1 MSACWRLKNKPVWS
15 TVSVVNTP
23 DQPILD
29 DYILFRLLCELERG
43 AVGSQRELARRLDG
57 ALGMVNNYLKAATA
71 QGWVRV
77 KELPGNRCSYRITS
91 RGTRE
96 LKRLAL
102 LQSRYLH
109 ALMEPVLDAYRQ
121 VCLRLR
127 DEGVERIDLC
137 GIDPGSILAWQA
149 VKEAGIEVGA
159 VMDSTGS
166 DLPFMGRTV
175 VSLVHGLLGGVHRVL
190 ISSPARAVPL
200 RQSLLE
206 LGVSP
211 EAIIVPSVFV
221 EDSDAV

>member
-1 MSACWRLKNKPVWS
+1 
-15 TVSVVNTP
+15 VNTS

-43 AVGSQRELARRLDG
+43 AVGSQRELARRLAG
-57 ALGMVNNYLKAATA
+57 ALGMVNNYLKVATA
-71 QGWVRV
+71 RGWVSV

-91 RGTRE
+91 RGTGE

-109 ALMEPVLDAYRQ
+109 ALIPPVLDAYRQ
-121 VCLRLR
+121 VCLRLL
-127 DEGVERIDLC
+127 DEGIERIDLC
-137 GIDPGSILAWQA
+137 GVDPGSILAWQA

-159 VMDSTGS
+159 VMDTAGFGVR
-166 DLPFMGRTV
+166 FMGRDV

-190 ISSPARAVPL
+190 ISSPARAVL
-200 RQSLLE
+200 LQRSLLE

-221 EDSDAV
+221 EDSDAA